1 MRVVITGGSGLIG
14 RELTR
19 DLASSGVEVVVLSR
33 SPESIEGL
41 PAGAVAEAWDADS
54 PRALVERIEGADA
67 VVNLAG
73 ENIGGGRWTAA
84 RKRAIRD
91 SRVRVTE
98 AVAEALRLTDRR
110 PLALVQASAVGFYGA
125 AGDELLTEQEPA
137 GSDFLAAVCREWEQA
152 SSIVET
158 FGVRR
163 VVVRTG
169 VVLDGTGGALPR
181 ILLPFRLFVGGKV
194 GDGRQWFP
202 WIHIRDE
209 VRAIRFLLE
218 REVAGVFNLTAPE
231 PVRNHELAAKVG
243 RALSRPSVLPAPALA
258 LRLALGE
265 MSTLLLD
272 GQRAVPRGL
281 LDLGFTFEFPSLD
294 DALRDLLGK

>member
-1 MRVVITGGSGLIG
+1 VRVVITGGSGLIG

-33 SPESIEGL
+33 SPESVEGL
-41 PAGAVAEAWDADS
+41 PAGAVAKGWDAES
-54 PRALVERIEGADA
+54 AQALVERIEDADA

-98 AVAEALRLTDRR
+98 AVAEALRLTGRR
-110 PLALVQASAVGFYGA
+110 PSVLIQASAVGFYGA
-125 AGDELLTEQEPA
+125 AGDELLTEQAPA
-137 GSDFLAAVCREWEQA
+137 GNDFLATVCREWEQA
-152 SSIVET
+152 SSVVET

-169 VVLDGTGGALPR
+169 VVLDGSGGALPR
-181 ILLPFRLFVGGKV
+181 ILLPFRLFLGGKI
-194 GDGRQWFP
+194 GDGRQWVP

-209 VRAIRFLLE
+209 IRAIRFLLE
-218 REVAGVFNLTAPE
+218 GEAAGVFNLTTPE
-231 PVRNHELAAKVG
+231 PVRNDELAAKVG
-243 RALSRPSVLPAPALA
+243 GALARPSVLPAPALA

-272 GQRAVPRGL
+272 GQRAVPRRL
-281 LDLGFTFEFPSLD
+281 LDLGFTFEFPDLE
-294 DALRDLLGK
+294 DALRDLLGT